1 MRENRVESIV
11 KIHSEKGLHVRIAA
25 MLVQK
30 ADRLRRKYQA
40 DFYIKREGFRDVP
53 LTSLLLVTSMRI
65 KKDEEILLITQG
77 KNVEQAAAEMKAF
90 LESDFLESE
99 RNMDQAELSQVD
111 TLLQEHM
118 ITAENIYSSIASG
131 LIVTDKQDTIVIYNR
146 EAEKL
151 LGISDREA
159 LGQNIREV
167 FGDSRMTQAMQ
178 GKEAVIG
185 YTQTIGKSTMVGN
198 TMPILENG
206 ERKGTITTL
215 EDVSQ
220 LVQISW
226 EFEEV
231 KELKEKYYQILE
243 AVQDGI
249 CVFDQK
255 GIVTYVNGA
264 YETITGDKVREGAE
278 ILAFDEDG
286 SAGKILEKGQ
296 KIMGAI
302 CRKKNGKSVVLN
314 LVPIIVNQQIMG
326 GISVVKSLGE
336 VQELVERIQQL
347 SAKTEYLEE
356 ELNRRNKLNPAFNRI
371 VGVSSKL
378 YEAMQ
383 LAAKTA
389 DNNFN
394 VLIRGESGTG
404 KELIAE
410 AIHYSSQRA
419 NHDFIRVNCA
429 AIPENLLESE
439 MFGHVKGAYTGA
451 IKTKIGKFELAHK
464 GTIFLDE
471 IGELDKSMQAKMLRV
486 IQKKEFQRVGDDRT
500 IQVDARIIAATN
512 RNLEELVEKGEFR
525 EDLYYRLNVIPIWLP
540 PLRERREDIPVLA
553 EYFLN
558 KIGEELGREPK
569 YLAPDAMEA
578 VLHYSW
584 PGNIRELENVMERVH
599 ILADGNQICRKD
611 LPHYICE
618 NYINE
623 TYISGPYREERP
635 DSKGE
640 IGEKD
645 GKKTGNFE
653 PEKEGDAQGQ
663 NREKTGKFSSSIWTE
678 DRIYPWECYEKEII
692 QRALKEYGSYNA
704 AGKAL
709 GLTHKT
715 VAAKA
720 RKYQLE

>member
-1 MRENRVESIV
+1 MQAGTAEAIRKGRKKCMKEDRKEIIV

-30 ADRLRRKYQA
+30 ADRLRRKYHA
-40 DFYIKREGFRDVP
+40 NFYIRREGFHDVP
-53 LTSLLLVTSMRI
+53 LTSLLLVTAMKI
-65 KKDEEILLITQG
+65 KRDEEIVLITQG
-77 KNVEQAAAEMKAF
+77 ENVEEASGEMKKF
-90 LESDFLESE
+90 LESDFRETDL
-99 RNMDQAELSQVD
+99 NMNQAEINQVD
-111 TLLQEHM
+111 TLLQEHA
-118 ITAENIYSSIASG
+118 ITVENIYNNIASG

-151 LGISDREA
+151 LKVPEGEV
-159 LGQNIREV
+159 LGRRMTEV
-167 FGDSRMTQAMQ
+167 FGDSRMTQAMGQ
-178 GKEAVIG
+178 EDAVMG
-185 YTQTIGKSTMVGN
+185 YTQTIGTSTMVGN
-198 TMPILENG
+198 TTPILENG

-264 YETITGDKVREGAE
+264 YANITGENVQEGMDLLTLEEKDSEARV
-278 ILAFDEDG
+278 
-286 SAGKILEKGQ
+286 LEKGQ
-296 KIMGAI
+296 KIMDVI

-314 LVPIIVNQQIMG
+314 VVPTIVNQQIVG

-336 VQELVERIQQL
+336 VQELMERIQHL

-356 ELNRRNKLNPAFNRI
+356 ELSRRNKLNPAFNRI
-371 VGVSSKL
+371 VGISNKL
-378 YEAMQ
+378 YDAMK

-410 AIHYSSQRA
+410 AIHYSSARA
-419 NHDFIRVNCA
+419 SHDFIRVNCA

-451 IKTKIGKFELAHK
+451 IKTKVGKFELAHK

-500 IQVDARIIAATN
+500 IRVDARIIAATN

-540 PLRERREDIPVLA
+540 PLRERQEDIPVLA
-553 EYFLN
+553 EHFLN
-558 KIGEELGREPK
+558 KIAGELNCEPK
-569 YLAPDAMEA
+569 YLSLDAMEA
-578 VLHYSW
+578 ILSYSW
-584 PGNIRELENVMERVH
+584 PGNIRELENVMERVN
-599 ILADGNQICRKD
+599 ILADGNQITRKD
-611 LPHYICE
+611 LPHYISENYISE

-623 TYISGPYREERP
+623 NYNGENHGHEERP
-635 DSKGE
+635 GKDLDERKDRQEDMLWEDGE
-640 IGEKD
+640 IH
-645 GKKTGNFE
+645 
-653 PEKEGDAQGQ
+653 
-663 NREKTGKFSSSIWTE
+663 
-678 DRIYPWECYEKEII
+678 PWEYYEKEII
-692 QRALKEYGSYNA
+692 RRALKQYGSFNA